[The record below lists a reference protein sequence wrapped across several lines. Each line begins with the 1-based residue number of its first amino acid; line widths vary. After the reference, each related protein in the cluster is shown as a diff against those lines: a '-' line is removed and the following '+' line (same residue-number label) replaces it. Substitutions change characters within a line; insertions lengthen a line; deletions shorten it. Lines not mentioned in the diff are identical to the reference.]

1 MIDLFSK
8 LRNSDCSLRQN
19 ASNTYVHRLLSR
31 SYLLFFLAFLQ
42 LIVNESYRRVL
53 VSWNMEVRF
62 ADILIAPIVWS
73 LVVYLLLAAIPSR
86 RLYRGIMWPV
96 ILIATLMYVVEMYLL
111 RCYGTVFIPYIATAF
126 LATTSAEASAFWR
139 EAFSWS
145 DIGHVA
151 GWYAIVW
158 LVSLTL
164 GRLLHLLPSRPKFLF
179 PLLLLFLSP
188 ILYAAVWHY
197 PKALDQLS
205 EDRGYAFSYPTAAP
219 CERLVWSI
227 SQSLMEGKEINAL
240 FDRIN
245 SSTKRDMVTK
255 VSPKAPHTVV
265 LVLGESARPD
275 YMHSYGYPLENT
287 PRLDSLLASGAAVQ
301 FDDVVSAKPNTQGS
315 IAAMMSIGESRAG
328 GKWYDDPMLIPLLR
342 SAGYYTFWLSAQ
354 EKLGFAVQN
363 VTAIAKLSDSTL
375 FVFRGMDDVVLP
387 NLMQRAEYQN
397 LFEVVHLS
405 GSHVSYQDR
414 YPSEFGKFTSENL
427 PSHHD
432 ESKDAVVAHYVNSLY
447 YTDYILGEI
456 ERKYA
461 NEDAIIIYLSDHGQ
475 VLYDAPNN
483 PNLVGHSFSQQ
494 GVSIPLFIYLSP
506 SMRAKYPEL
515 IPRLQ
520 SIRSRRIMTD
530 VLPYAIMGLLGIESP
545 LYNPELDFWGTG
557 YDEHRPRVIY
567 TDDSSLVID

>member
-1 MIDLFSK
+1 M
-8 LRNSDCSLRQN
+8 
-19 ASNTYVHRLLSR
+19 
-31 SYLLFFLAFLQ
+31 
-42 LIVNESYRRVL
+42 
-53 VSWNMEVRF
+53 
-62 ADILIAPIVWS
+62 
-73 LVVYLLLAAIPSR
+73 
-86 RLYRGIMWPV
+86 
-96 ILIATLMYVVEMYLL
+96 
-111 RCYGTVFIPYIATAF
+111 
-126 LATTSAEASAFWR
+126 
-139 EAFSWS
+139 
-145 DIGHVA
+145 
-151 GWYAIVW
+151 
-158 LVSLTL
+158 
-164 GRLLHLLPSRPKFLF
+164 
-179 PLLLLFLSP
+179 
-188 ILYAAVWHY
+188 
-197 PKALDQLS
+197 
-205 EDRGYAFSYPTAAP
+205 
-219 CERLVWSI
+219 
-227 SQSLMEGKEINAL
+227 
-240 FDRIN
+240 
-245 SSTKRDMVTK
+245 
-255 VSPKAPHTVV
+255 
-265 LVLGESARPD
+265 
-275 YMHSYGYPLENT
+275 
-287 PRLDSLLASGAAVQ
+287 
-301 FDDVVSAKPNTQGS
+301 
-315 IAAMMSIGESRAG
+315 
-328 GKWYDDPMLIPLLR
+328 
-342 SAGYYTFWLSAQ
+342 
-354 EKLGFAVQN
+354 QN

-506 SMRAKYPEL
+506 SMRTKYPEL

-567 TDDSSLVID
+567 SDDSSLVID